1 MSYADVCE
9 AVESLQRKYCERD
22 PFRLCA
28 DMGIKL
34 LYQPLG
40 TDPDAIKG
48 FYLESKRIRTITV
61 NCDLP
66 EAVQRI
72 IVAHELGHAVL
83 HRHSGIHAF
92 HDIGLFD
99 ESSLLEKDANLF
111 AAEYLLRDQDVLET
125 LNRDTT
131 FFLCRRNAPRPSG
144 TA

>member
-48 FYLESKRIRTITV
+48 FYLERVVSR
-61 NCDLP
+61 
-66 EAVQRI
+66 
-72 IVAHELGHAVL
+72 
-83 HRHSGIHAF
+83 
-92 HDIGLFD
+92 
-99 ESSLLEKDANLF
+99 
-111 AAEYLLRDQDVLET
+111 
-125 LNRDTT
+125 
-131 FFLCRRNAPRPSG
+131 
-144 TA
+144 

>member
-1 MSYADVCE
+1 MSYVDVCE

-34 LYQPLG
+34 LYQSLG

-61 NCDLP
+61 NSNLP
-66 EAVQRI
+66 TVIQRI
-72 IVAHELGHAVL
+72 IVSHELGHAVL
-83 HRHSGIHAF
+83 HRKSGVKAF

-99 ESSLLEKDANLF
+99 ESSLTMSCQNIRNSDFDYLK
-111 AAEYLLRDQDVLET
+111 AAIMGFYKNEQHQINNGYCGLS
-125 LNRDTT
+125 
-131 FFLCRRNAPRPSG
+131 PSR
-144 TA
+144 

>member
-66 EAVQRI
+66 VVIQGLSFRMS
-72 IVAHELGHAVL
+72 LGTQYFIANRAS
-83 HRHSGIHAF
+83 RHFTI
-92 HDIGLFD
+92 
-99 ESSLLEKDANLF
+99 
-111 AAEYLLRDQDVLET
+111 
-125 LNRDTT
+125 
-131 FFLCRRNAPRPSG
+131 
-144 TA
+144 

>member
-66 EAVQRI
+66 VVIQRI
-72 IVAHELGHAVL
+72 IVSHELGHAVL
-83 HRHSGIHAF
+83 HRKSGVKAF
-92 HDIGLFD
+92 HDMGLFD
-99 ESSLLEKDANLF
+99 ESSVTEKRG
-111 AAEYLLRDQDVLET
+111 EPLR
-125 LNRDTT
+125 R
-131 FFLCRRNAPRPSG
+131 
-144 TA
+144 

>member
-61 NCDLP
+61 NLSKGLSFSMSWGTQYFI
-66 EAVQRI
+66 ANR
-72 IVAHELGHAVL
+72 AS
-83 HRHSGIHAF
+83 RHFTI
-92 HDIGLFD
+92 
-99 ESSLLEKDANLF
+99 
-111 AAEYLLRDQDVLET
+111 
-125 LNRDTT
+125 
-131 FFLCRRNAPRPSG
+131 
-144 TA
+144 